1 MFCHT
6 QDIVQ
11 KMPSPWIKGL
21 SRIPEVGRSNRRQ
34 LICVSAK
41 KRTRARELMVRGR
54 GRPVLTL
61 PFYLESQQ
69 TKQSEQAVETRVEK
83 AKQAK

>member
-21 SRIPEVGRSNRRQ
+21 SRITEVGRSNRRQ
-34 LICVSAK
+34 PILREREEADPL
-41 KRTRARELMVRGR
+41 ARELMSEAVVGR
-54 GRPVLTL
+54 
-61 PFYLESQQ
+61 S
-69 TKQSEQAVETRVEK
+69 
-83 AKQAK
+83 